1 MYEIEKIGNPVLR
14 EKAKDVSRE
23 DASLEQIIREMKET
37 MKDVKGLG
45 LASNQVGILKR
56 VFTYD
61 IGEGPEVMINP
72 RIVWES
78 EEKEEDI
85 EGCLSVPGV
94 EVTVQR
100 PAKIRVEGL
109 DPDGKKKTVEAEGLL
124 ARVLQHEIDH
134 LNGTLILDRT
144 TDEQRREA
152 MKKML
157 EKEQ

>member
-14 EKAKDVSRE
+14 EKAKYVSPS
-23 DASLEQIIREMKET
+23 DSSLKQIISEMKET

-61 IGEGPEVMINP
+61 IGEGSEVMINP

-78 EEKEEDI
+78 EEKNEDI

-94 EVTVQR
+94 EVTVRR
-100 PAKIRVEGL
+100 PSKIKVEGL
-109 DPDGKKKTVEAEGLL
+109 GTDGKKKTIEAEGLL
-124 ARVLQHEIDH
+124 ARVMQHEIDH
-134 LNGTLILDRT
+134 LNGMLIIDRT

-157 EKEQ
+157 EKGQ